1 MKQGKWVSLLMT
13 FVMTI
18 SLASCG
24 APSAQTTLPPETS
37 APVETGQPVEGNYPV
52 TVQVY
57 DENGTLY
64 AETFEKAPER
74 VVCNQPQAIQLPSA
88 LGIWETWIVRGLVEV
103 LEMSMRS
110 TGTSSRPCHS
120 LQTMRVPPR
129 KWFWMQSRIE
139 SSAGGRTSHSGYSR
153 QCAGL
158 ERAGNRHLHRR

>member
-74 VVCNQPQAIQLPSA
+74 VVCNQPQAIQLLLA
-88 LGIWETWIVRGLVEV
+88 LGLGRPDCGGL
-103 LEMSMRS
+103 
-110 TGTSSRPCHS
+110 
-120 LQTMRVPPR
+120 
-129 KWFWMQSRIE
+129 
-139 SSAGGRTSHSGYSR
+139 
-153 QCAGL
+153 
-158 ERAGNRHLHRR
+158 

>member
-64 AETFEKAPER
+64 AETFEKAPGR
-74 VVCNQPQAIQLPSA
+74 VQSA
-88 LGIWETWIVRGLVEV
+88 SGNPASV
-103 LEMSMRS
+103 S
-110 TGTSSRPCHS
+110 TGTGRPDC
-120 LQTMRVPPR
+120 
-129 KWFWMQSRIE
+129 
-139 SSAGGRTSHSGYSR
+139 GG
-153 QCAGL
+153 L
-158 ERAGNRHLHRR
+158 